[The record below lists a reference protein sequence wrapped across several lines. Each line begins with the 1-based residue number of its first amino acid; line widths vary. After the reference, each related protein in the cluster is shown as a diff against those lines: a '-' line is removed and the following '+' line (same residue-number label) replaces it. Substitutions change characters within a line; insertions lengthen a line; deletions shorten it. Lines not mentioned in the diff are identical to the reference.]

1 MRKAVTGVRWRLAIG
16 LASLAAAII
25 LTVPQAVAGQLG
37 RQTSEIW
44 PNALIQQ
51 PADVIW
57 PNDPAAAGDT
67 IWPNAV

>member
-16 LASLAAAII
+16 LASLGAAVI
-25 LTVPQAVAGQLG
+25 LTVPQSVAGQLG

-67 IWPNAV
+67 TWPNAV